1 MSNPK
6 NTTVVIPSLRYAD
19 APKAID
25 WLCNAF
31 GFERHLV
38 VPDEGGTIAHA
49 QLRIGNGMLMLGSG
63 GDHDGPFDRLVRP
76 PKSRNEPR
84 PSSIYVIV
92 EDADAHYARARAAG
106 AEIVMELEDPEYGGR
121 AYTCSDLEGNVW
133 TFGSYDPNAENAE
146 G

>member
-63 GDHDGPFDRLVRP
+63 GNHEGPFDKLVRTP
-76 PKSRNEPR
+76 ASREQVR
-84 PSSIYVIV
+84 PSSVYVIV
-92 EDADAHYARARAAG
+92 DDPDAHCTRARAAG
-106 AEIVMELEDPEYGGR
+106 AEIIMEPEDADYGGR
-121 AYTCSDLEGNVW
+121 GYTCVDLEGNVW
-133 TFGSYDPNAENAE
+133 SFGSYDPFAESHD
-146 G
+146 

>member
-63 GDHDGPFDRLVRP
+63 GNHEGPFDKLVRP
-76 PKSRNEPR
+76 PASREQVR
-84 PSSIYVIV
+84 PSSVYVIV
-92 EDADAHYARARAAG
+92 DDPDAHCTRARAAG
-106 AEIVMELEDPEYGGR
+106 AEIIMEPEDADYGGR
-121 AYTCSDLEGNVW
+121 GYTCVDLEGNVW
-133 TFGSYDPNAENAE
+133 SFGSYDPFAESHD
-146 G
+146 